1 MLLFQR
7 RQRQNKKKKY
17 IQSTYLAY
25 DIQMKLLK
33 KGDTMRRLCG
43 FVLFWIAVGMAIS
56 LLIKSTLLSLLLVV
70 ILFLCGYNLF
80 CC

>member
-1 MLLFQR
+1 
-7 RQRQNKKKKY
+7 
-17 IQSTYLAY
+17 
-25 DIQMKLLK
+25 
-33 KGDTMRRLCG
+33 MRRLCG

-70 ILFLCGYNLF
+70 ILFICGYNLF